1 MGYGDLWKEVNV
13 CFFFFFYIISILS
26 FFLNFVLNIWL
37 QWNVWY
43 ELVFDDG
50 YILYSILLLYNVG
63 NG

>member
-13 CFFFFFYIISILS
+13 CFFFFLYNISILS

-50 YILYSILLLYNVG
+50 YILYSILLLFNVG